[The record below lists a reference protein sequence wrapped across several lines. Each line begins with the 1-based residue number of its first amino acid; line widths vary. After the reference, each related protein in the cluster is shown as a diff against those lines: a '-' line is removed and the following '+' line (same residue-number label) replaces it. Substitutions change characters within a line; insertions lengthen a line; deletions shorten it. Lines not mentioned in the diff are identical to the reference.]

1 MSFYFLLRVFALCVL
16 ALLVAADSPNHAGI
30 HGRSTIKT
38 ANKLSCIKLDV
49 SLVKKEVSH
58 PLEFCKFYLSDKR
71 SRSPLPSLGVTALQK
86 ACKCIQASP
95 PPEPTIIHGNLPSSK
110 QCSQWTKLLKGEYK
124 HVAEFCDFY
133 LGYRIYSASHFVI
146 QSCDGAGLCVQN
158 LTITSRNE
166 VVNLGDPFFDN
177 LGNKFGDTRSPHR
190 VRIYR
195 DICFFIASH
204 SIADFWFFC
213 FHSIQIV

>member
-1 MSFYFLLRVFALCVL
+1 MSFYFLLKVFALCVL
-16 ALLVAADSPNHAGI
+16 ALLVAADSPNHAEI

-38 ANKLSCIKLDV
+38 ANKLSCIKSDV

-58 PLEFCKFYLSDKR
+58 PLEFCKFYLSELQMRYRILNCCFR
-71 SRSPLPSLGVTALQK
+71 SKGSADFNSKNPRVDQIIEHCK
-86 ACKCIQASP
+86 ASHIKYS
-95 PPEPTIIHGNLPSSK
+95 
-110 QCSQWTKLLKGEYK
+110 
-124 HVAEFCDFY
+124 
-133 LGYRIYSASHFVI
+133 RIYSASHFVI

-166 VVNLGDPFFDN
+166 VVNLGGPFFDN
-177 LGNKFGDTRSPHR
+177 LWNRFGDTRSPHR

-195 DICFFIASH
+195 DICFFIAGH

>member
-1 MSFYFLLRVFALCVL
+1 TKLNMSFYFLLRVFALCVL
-16 ALLVAADSPNHAGI
+16 ALLVAADSPNHAEM

-38 ANKLSCIKLDV
+38 ANKLSCIKSDV

-71 SRSPLPSLGVTALQK
+71 TRSPLPSLGVTALQN

-95 PPEPTIIHGNLPSSK
+95 PSEPTTIHGALPLSK
-110 QCSQWTKLLKGEYK
+110 QCSQWTKLLNGEYK
-124 HVAEFCDFY
+124 HVADFCNFY
-133 LGYRIYSASHFVI
+133 LGY
-146 QSCDGAGLCVQN
+146 CDGAGLCVQN

-166 VVNLGDPFFDN
+166 VVNLGGPFFDN
-177 LGNKFGDTRSPHR
+177 LWNRFGDTRSPHR

-195 DICFFIASH
+195 DICFFIAGH

>member
-16 ALLVAADSPNHAGI
+16 ALLVAADSPNHAEI

-38 ANKLSCIKLDV
+38 ANKLSCIKSDV

-71 SRSPLPSLGVTALQK
+71 NRSPLPSLGVTALQN

-95 PPEPTIIHGNLPSSK
+95 PPEPTIIHGTLPFSK

-124 HVAEFCDFY
+124 HVAEFCNFY
-133 LGYRIYSASHFVI
+133 LGYPR
-146 QSCDGAGLCVQN
+146 
-158 LTITSRNE
+158 
-166 VVNLGDPFFDN
+166 
-177 LGNKFGDTRSPHR
+177 KRSP
-190 VRIYR
+190 VPGLSVSNLLTG
-195 DICFFIASH
+195 CKCATGSTTV
-204 SIADFWFFC
+204 APVAKA
-213 FHSIQIV
+213 Q